1 MPDPLHFDAHAEVY
15 ERARPPYPETLW
27 ARLGELGLLR
37 PGTRVVELGAGTGQ
51 ATGPMLRAGALVTSV
66 EPGAALVDRLRTRW
80 PAATVHVGTA
90 ESVLLPAAAFDLAV
104 GRVLGHRTPQN
115 SCRTSKIKRARR
127 WPGGDQGCTGDIDST
142 GSNTPPQLSPTTE
155 RLDQ

>member
-1 MPDPLHFDAHAEVY
+1 MPDHPLFARFYDRLLAGT
-15 ERARPPYPETLW
+15 ERAGLTEMRR
-27 ARLGELGLLR
+27 RLLSSASG
-37 PGTRVVELGAGTGQ
+37 RVLELGAGTGQ

-142 GSNTPPQLSPTTE
+142 GSNTLPQLSPTTQG
-155 RLDQ
+155 LDQ